1 MKSKLITLIIIGLA
15 TWLAIFIGGSVFPL
29 LGTAISAILIGMI
42 IRHTPFIYSLLD
54 KAANKFITSYVL
66 KGGIVLL
73 GFTMSIQILNKVGVI
88 LIVVMAAVILGS
100 ITTSILVNK
109 GVKANSKLS
118 LLIGLGTS
126 ICGGSAIV
134 ASAPIMEA
142 EDEDVAVAITTM
154 FVFSM
159 TALVVLPIIGNMFSF
174 SDQFYGIVAG
184 LAVNDTPSVL
194 ATSFSWSDEAGEIA
208 TLVKV
213 AKTLFIIPITLGLV
227 FIKFYQQKKNNSL
240 NNHSQ
245 KVGITWSQTK
255 SIIPMFVVYFTLA
268 FVVASVVSIPA
279 DITGLIKDASKL
291 MFTFALVAIGLGVH
305 VKQIKKA
312 GIKPIL
318 IGAACS
324 LVVITISVVS
334 LMVFY

>member
-1 MKSKLITLIIIGLA
+1 
-15 TWLAIFIGGSVFPL
+15 
-29 LGTAISAILIGMI
+29 
-42 IRHTPFIYSLLD
+42 
-54 KAANKFITSYVL
+54 
-66 KGGIVLL
+66 
-73 GFTMSIQILNKVGVI
+73 MSI
-88 LIVVMAAVILGS
+88 
-100 ITTSILVNK
+100 K

-134 ASAPIMEA
+134 ASAPIIDA

-159 TALVVLPIIGNMFSF
+159 TALVVLPIVGKTFGF

-227 FIKFYQQKKNNSL
+227 FLKFYQQRKNNLL
-240 NNHSQ
+240 NNDFQ

-268 FVVASVVSIPA
+268 FIVASVVSIPA
-279 DITGLIKDASKL
+279 DITGLIKDTSKL

-305 VKQIKKA
+305 VKQIIKA

-324 LVVITISVVS
+324 FVVIAISVVS
-334 LMVFY
+334 VMVFY

>member
-1 MKSKLITLIIIGLA
+1 
-15 TWLAIFIGGSVFPL
+15 
-29 LGTAISAILIGMI
+29 
-42 IRHTPFIYSLLD
+42 
-54 KAANKFITSYVL
+54 
-66 KGGIVLL
+66 
-73 GFTMSIQILNKVGVI
+73 
-88 LIVVMAAVILGS
+88 MAAVILGS
-100 ITTSILVNK
+100 ITTSIIVNK

-134 ASAPIMEA
+134 ASAPIMDA

-159 TALVVLPIIGNMFSF
+159 TALVVLPIVGKMFGF

-227 FIKFYQQKKNNSL
+227 FLKFYQQKKNNSL

-268 FVVASVVSIPA
+268 FIVASVVSIPA

-334 LMVFY
+334 VMVFY

>member
-1 MKSKLITLIIIGLA
+1 MRSKLITLIIIGLA
-15 TWLAIFIGGSVFPL
+15 TWLATYIGGSVFPL
-29 LGTAISAILIGMI
+29 LGTAISAILIGMF
-42 IRHTPFIYSLLD
+42 IRHTPFIYNLLD
-54 KAANKFITSYVL
+54 KATNKFITSYVL

-73 GFTMSIQILNKVGVI
+73 GFTMSIQVLNKVGVI
-88 LIVVMAAVILGS
+88 LIAVMAAVILGS
-100 ITTSILVNK
+100 IITSIIVNK

-134 ASAPIMEA
+134 ASAPIIDA

-159 TALVVLPIIGNMFSF
+159 TALVVLPIVGKMLGF

-227 FIKFYQQKKNNSL
+227 FLKFYQQKKNNLL
-240 NNHSQ
+240 NNDSQ

-268 FVVASVVSIPA
+268 FIVASVVAIPA
-279 DITGLIKDASKL
+279 DITGLIKDTSKL

-305 VKQIKKA
+305 VKQIIKA

-324 LVVITISVVS
+324 FVVIGISVASVM
-334 LMVFY
+334 LFY

>member
-1 MKSKLITLIIIGLA
+1 
-15 TWLAIFIGGSVFPL
+15 
-29 LGTAISAILIGMI
+29 
-42 IRHTPFIYSLLD
+42 
-54 KAANKFITSYVL
+54 
-66 KGGIVLL
+66 
-73 GFTMSIQILNKVGVI
+73 MSIQVLNKVGII

-159 TALVVLPIIGNMFSF
+159 TALVVLPIIGNMFGF

-227 FIKFYQQKKNNSL
+227 FIKFYQQRKKFIKQSL
-240 NNHSQ
+240 SKSRNYLESNQ
-245 KVGITWSQTK
+245 KHHPYVRSL
-255 SIIPMFVVYFTLA
+255 FYA
-268 FVVASVVSIPA
+268 C
-279 DITGLIKDASKL
+279 
-291 MFTFALVAIGLGVH
+291 VH
-305 VKQIKKA
+305 RCKCCIYTCRYNK
-312 GIKPIL
+312 
-318 IGAACS
+318 
-324 LVVITISVVS
+324 
-334 LMVFY
+334 FN

>member
-15 TWLAIFIGGSVFPL
+15 TWLATFIGGSVFPL

-42 IRHTPFIYSLLD
+42 IRHTPFIYNLLD
-54 KAANKFITSYVL
+54 KATNKFITSYVL

-73 GFTMSIQILNKVGVI
+73 GFTMSIQILNKVGII

-118 LLIGLGTS
+118 LLIGIGTS

-134 ASAPIMEA
+134 ASAPIMDA

-159 TALVVLPIIGNMFSF
+159 TALVVLPIVGNMFGF

-227 FIKFYQQKKNNSL
+227 YLKLYQQRKNSL

-268 FVVASVVSIPA
+268 FIVASVVSIPA
-279 DITGLIKDASKL
+279 DITSLIKDASKL

-334 LMVFY
+334 VMVLY

>member
-15 TWLAIFIGGSVFPL
+15 TWLATFIGGSVFPL

-42 IRHTPFIYSLLD
+42 IRHTPFIYNLLD
-54 KAANKFITSYVL
+54 KATNKFITSYVL

-73 GFTMSIQILNKVGVI
+73 GFTMSIQILNKVGII

-118 LLIGLGTS
+118 LLIGIGTS

-134 ASAPIMEA
+134 ASAPIMDA

-159 TALVVLPIIGNMFSF
+159 TALVVLPVVGNMFGF

-227 FIKFYQQKKNNSL
+227 YLKLYQQRKNSL

-268 FVVASVVSIPA
+268 FIVASVVSIPA
-279 DITGLIKDASKL
+279 DITSLIKDASKL

-324 LVVITISVVS
+324 FVVITISVVS
-334 LMVFY
+334 IMVLY

>member
-15 TWLAIFIGGSVFPL
+15 TWLATFIGGSVFPL

-42 IRHTPFIYSLLD
+42 IRHTPFIYNLLD
-54 KAANKFITSYVL
+54 KATNKFITSYVL

-73 GFTMSIQILNKVGVI
+73 GFTMSIQILNKVGII

-118 LLIGLGTS
+118 LLIGIGTS

-134 ASAPIMEA
+134 ASAPIMDA

-159 TALVVLPIIGNMFSF
+159 TALVVLPIVGNMFGF

-227 FIKFYQQKKNNSL
+227 YLKFYQQRKNSL

-268 FVVASVVSIPA
+268 FIVASVVSIPA
-279 DITGLIKDASKL
+279 EITSLIKDASKL

-334 LMVFY
+334 VMVLY

>member
-1 MKSKLITLIIIGLA
+1 
-15 TWLAIFIGGSVFPL
+15 
-29 LGTAISAILIGMI
+29 
-42 IRHTPFIYSLLD
+42 
-54 KAANKFITSYVL
+54 
-66 KGGIVLL
+66 
-73 GFTMSIQILNKVGVI
+73 MSIQILNKVGII

-100 ITTSILVNK
+100 ISTSILVNK

-134 ASAPIMEA
+134 AAAPIMDA
-142 EDEDVAVAITTM
+142 EDEDVAVSITTM

-159 TALVVLPIIGNMFSF
+159 AALVILPIVGKIFGF

-208 TLVKV
+208 TIVKV

-227 FIKFYQQKKNNSL
+227 YIKLYQQKKNSL
-240 NNHSQ
+240 NNHSE

-268 FVVASVVSIPA
+268 FIVASVVSIPA
-279 DITGLIKDASKL
+279 DITSVIKDASKL
-291 MFTFALVAIGLGVH
+291 IFTFALVAIGLGVH
-305 VKQIKKA
+305 VNQIKKA

-324 LVVITISVVS
+324 FVVITISVVS
-334 LMVFY
+334 IMVLY

>member
-1 MKSKLITLIIIGLA
+1 ML
-15 TWLAIFIGGSVFPL
+15 F
-29 LGTAISAILIGMI
+29 
-42 IRHTPFIYSLLD
+42 R
-54 KAANKFITSYVL
+54 
-66 KGGIVLL
+66 
-73 GFTMSIQILNKVGVI
+73 
-88 LIVVMAAVILGS
+88 
-100 ITTSILVNK
+100 
-109 GVKANSKLS
+109 S

-134 ASAPIMEA
+134 ASAPIMDA

-159 TALVVLPIIGNMFSF
+159 TALVVLPIVGKALGF

-227 FIKFYQQKKNNSL
+227 FLKFYQEKKNSL
-240 NNHSQ
+240 HIPSQ

-268 FVVASVVSIPA
+268 FIVASVVSIPA
-279 DITGLIKDASKL
+279 DITSLIKDTSKL

-305 VKQIKKA
+305 VKQIIKA

-334 LMVFY
+334 VMVLY

>member
-15 TWLAIFIGGSVFPL
+15 TWLATFIGGSVFPL

-42 IRHTPFIYSLLD
+42 IRHTPFIYNLLD
-54 KAANKFITSYVL
+54 KATNKFITSYVL

-73 GFTMSIQILNKVGVI
+73 GFTMSIQVLNKVGII

-134 ASAPIMEA
+134 ASAPIMDA

-159 TALVVLPIIGNMFSF
+159 TALVVLPIVGKMFGF

-227 FIKFYQQKKNNSL
+227 YLKFYQERKNSL

-268 FVVASVVSIPA
+268 FIVASVVSIPA
-279 DITGLIKDASKL
+279 DITSLIKDTSKL

-334 LMVFY
+334 VMVFY

>member
-15 TWLAIFIGGSVFPL
+15 TWLATFIGGSVFPL

-42 IRHTPFIYSLLD
+42 IRHTPFIYNLLD
-54 KAANKFITSYVL
+54 KATNKFITSYVL

-73 GFTMSIQILNKVGVI
+73 GFTMSIQVLNKVGII

-134 ASAPIMEA
+134 ASAPIMDA

-159 TALVVLPIIGNMFSF
+159 TALVVLPIVGNMFGF

-227 FIKFYQQKKNNSL
+227 YLKLYQQRKNSL

-268 FVVASVVSIPA
+268 FIVASVVSIPA
-279 DITGLIKDASKL
+279 DITSLIKDASKL

-334 LMVFY
+334 VMVLY

>member
-1 MKSKLITLIIIGLA
+1 MKNKLITLIIIGLA
-15 TWLAIFIGGSVFPL
+15 TWLATYIGGSVFPL

-42 IRHTPFIYSLLD
+42 IRHTPFLYNLLD
-54 KAANKFITSYVL
+54 KATNKFITSYVL

-73 GFTMSIQILNKVGVI
+73 GFTMSMQVLNKVGII

-100 ITTSILVNK
+100 YTSILVNK

-134 ASAPIMEA
+134 ASAPIMDA

-159 TALVVLPIIGNMFSF
+159 TALVVLPIVGKTLGF

-227 FIKFYQQKKNNSL
+227 FLKFYQQRKNNSL
-240 NNHSQ
+240 NNDYQ

-268 FVVASVVSIPA
+268 FIVASVVSIPA
-279 DITGLIKDASKL
+279 DITSLIKDTSKL

-334 LMVFY
+334 VMVLY

>member
-1 MKSKLITLIIIGLA
+1 MKSKLITLIIIGLS
-15 TWLAIFIGGSVFPL
+15 TWLATFIGGSVFPL

-42 IRHTPFIYSLLD
+42 IRHTPFIYNLLD
-54 KAANKFITSYVL
+54 KATNKFITSYVL

-73 GFTMSIQILNKVGVI
+73 GFTMSIQILNKVGII

-134 ASAPIMEA
+134 ASAPIMDA

-159 TALVVLPIIGNMFSF
+159 TALVVLPIVGKMFGF

-227 FIKFYQQKKNNSL
+227 YLKFYQQRKNSL

-268 FVVASVVSIPA
+268 FIVASVVSIPA
-279 DITGLIKDASKL
+279 DITSLIKDASKL

-334 LMVFY
+334 VMVLY

>member
-15 TWLAIFIGGSVFPL
+15 TWLATFIGGSVFPL

-42 IRHTPFIYSLLD
+42 IRHTPFIYNLLD
-54 KAANKFITSYVL
+54 KATNKFITSYVL

-73 GFTMSIQILNKVGVI
+73 GFTMSIQILNKVGII

-109 GVKANSKLS
+109 GVKANNKLS

-154 FVFSM
+154 FVYSM
-159 TALVVLPIIGNMFSF
+159 VALLVLPIVGNIFNF
-174 SDQFYGIVAG
+174 SDQYYGIVAG

-194 ATSFSWSDEAGEIA
+194 TTSFSWSNEAGNIA
-208 TLVKV
+208 TIVKLI
-213 AKTLFIIPITLGLV
+213 KTLFIIPITIGLV
-227 FIKFYQQKKNNSL
+227 YVKFYQQRKNSL
-240 NNHSQ
+240 NNHFQ
-245 KVGITWSQTK
+245 KMGITWSQIK
-255 SIIPMFVVYFTLA
+255 SIIPMFVVYFMLA
-268 FVVASVVSIPA
+268 FIFASVVPLPD
-279 DITGLIKDASKL
+279 DITSLIKKSSKL
-291 MFTFALVAIGLGVH
+291 LFTIALVTIGLGVH
-305 VKQIKKA
+305 INQIKKA

-318 IGAACS
+318 LGAACS
-324 LVVITISVVS
+324 FVVISISVAS
-334 LMVFY
+334 IMVFY

>member
-1 MKSKLITLIIIGLA
+1 MKSKIITLLIIGLA
-15 TWLAIFIGGSVFPL
+15 TWLATFIGGTVFPL
-29 LGTAISAILIGMI
+29 LGTAISAIILGMI
-42 IRHTPFIYSLLD
+42 IRHTPPIYNLLD
-54 KAANKFITSYVL
+54 KATNKFITSYVL

-73 GFTMSIQILNKVGVI
+73 GFTLSLQILNKVGML
-88 LIVVMAAVILGS
+88 LIVVMATVILGS
-100 ITTSILVNK
+100 IVTSILINK
-109 GVKANSKLS
+109 FVKANNKLS
-118 LLIGLGTS
+118 LMIGIGTS

-134 ASAPIMEA
+134 ASAPIIEA

-159 TALVVLPIIGNMFSF
+159 TALVILPIIGTLFNF
-174 SDQFYGIVAG
+174 SDHFYGVVAG

-194 ATSFSWSDEAGEIA
+194 ATAFSWSDEAGEIA
-208 TLVKV
+208 TIVKV

-227 FIKFYQQKKNNSL
+227 YLKILQQRKNAVTNDSP
-240 NNHSQ
+240 
-245 KVGITWSQTK
+245 KVGITWAQIK
-255 SIIPMFVVYFTLA
+255 SVIPMFVVYFTLA
-268 FVVASVVSIPA
+268 FIIASVVAIPA
-279 DITGLIKDASKL
+279 EVTSFIKDTSKL

-324 LVVITISVVS
+324 FVVIGISVASV
-334 LMVFY
+334 MVIY

>member
-15 TWLAIFIGGSVFPL
+15 TWLATFIGGSVFPL

-42 IRHTPFIYSLLD
+42 IRHTPFIYNLLD
-54 KAANKFITSYVL
+54 KATNKFITSYVL

-73 GFTMSIQILNKVGVI
+73 GFTMSIQILNKVGII

-118 LLIGLGTS
+118 LLIGIGTS

-134 ASAPIMEA
+134 ASAPIMDA

-159 TALVVLPIIGNMFSF
+159 TALVVLPVVGNMFGF

-227 FIKFYQQKKNNSL
+227 YLKLYQQRKNSL

-268 FVVASVVSIPA
+268 FSRCKCCIY
-279 DITGLIKDASKL
+279 T
-291 MFTFALVAIGLGVH
+291 
-305 VKQIKKA
+305 
-312 GIKPIL
+312 
-318 IGAACS
+318 C
-324 LVVITISVVS
+324 
-334 LMVFY
+334 

>member
-1 MKSKLITLIIIGLA
+1 MKSKLITLIIIGLS
-15 TWLAIFIGGSVFPL
+15 TWLATFIGGSVFPL

-42 IRHTPFIYSLLD
+42 IRHIPPIYNLID
-54 KAANKFITSYVL
+54 KATNKFITSYVL

-73 GFTMSIQILNKVGVI
+73 GFTMSIQILNKVGII
-88 LIVVMAAVILGS
+88 LAVVMAAVILGS
-100 ITTSILVNK
+100 ISTSILVNK

-134 ASAPIMEA
+134 AAAPIMDA
-142 EDEDVAVAITTM
+142 EDEDVAVSITTM

-159 TALVVLPIIGNMFSF
+159 VCLVILPIIGKTFGF

-208 TLVKV
+208 TIVKV

-227 FIKFYQQKKNNSL
+227 YIKFQQQRKNSV
-240 NNHSQ
+240 NNYTE
-245 KVGITWSQTK
+245 KVGIISGSQIK

-268 FVVASVVSIPA
+268 FIVASVVSIPA
-279 DITGLIKDASKL
+279 EITSVIKDASKL

-305 VKQIKKA
+305 VNQIKKA

-324 LVVITISVVS
+324 FVVITISVVS
-334 LMVFY
+334 IMVIY

>member
-1 MKSKLITLIIIGLA
+1 MKSKLITLIIIGLS
-15 TWLAIFIGGSVFPL
+15 TWLATYIGGDVFPL

-42 IRHTPFIYSLLD
+42 IRHTPPLYNLLD
-54 KAANKFITSYVL
+54 KATNKFITSYVL

-73 GFTMSIQILNKVGVI
+73 GFTMSIQILNEVGII
-88 LIVVMAAVILGS
+88 LIVVMAAVIAGS
-100 ITTSILVNK
+100 ILTSIVVNK

-118 LLIGLGTS
+118 LLIGIGTS

-134 ASAPIMEA
+134 ASAPIMDA

-159 TALVVLPIIGNMFSF
+159 TALVVLPIIGKVFGF

-194 ATSFSWSDEAGEIA
+194 ATAFSWSDEAGEIA

-213 AKTLFIIPITLGLV
+213 AKTLFIIPITLSLV
-227 FIKFYQQKKNNSL
+227 YLKFQQERKNSV
-240 NNHSQ
+240 NNGTQ
-245 KVGITWSQTK
+245 KVGIISGSQIK
-255 SIIPMFVVYFTLA
+255 SVIPMFVVYFTLA
-268 FVVASVVSIPA
+268 FIFASVVAIP
-279 DITGLIKDASKL
+279 TEVTSVIKDVSKL

-305 VKQIKKA
+305 VNQIKKA

-324 LVVITISVVS
+324 FIVITISVVS
-334 LMVFY
+334 VMAFY

>member
-15 TWLAIFIGGSVFPL
+15 TWLATFIGGSVFPL

-42 IRHTPFIYSLLD
+42 IRHTPFIYNLLD
-54 KAANKFITSYVL
+54 KATNKFITSYVL

-73 GFTMSIQILNKVGVI
+73 GFTMSIQILNKVGII

-118 LLIGLGTS
+118 LLIGIGTS

-134 ASAPIMEA
+134 ASAPIMDA

-159 TALVVLPIIGNMFSF
+159 TALVVLPVVGNMFGF

-227 FIKFYQQKKNNSL
+227 YLKLYQQRKNSL

-268 FVVASVVSIPA
+268 FIVASVVSIPA
-279 DITGLIKDASKL
+279 DITSLIKDASKL

-334 LMVFY
+334 VMVLY

>member
-1 MKSKLITLIIIGLA
+1 MNSKLITLIIIGLA
-15 TWLAIFIGGSVFPL
+15 TWLATFIGGSVFPL

-42 IRHTPFIYSLLD
+42 IRHTPPIYNLLD
-54 KAANKFITSYVL
+54 KATNKFITSYVL

-73 GFTMSIQILNKVGVI
+73 GFTMSVRILNKVGII
-88 LIVVMAAVILGS
+88 LVVVMAAVILGS
-100 ITTSILVNK
+100 ILTSILVNK

-134 ASAPIMEA
+134 AAAPIMDA

-159 TALVVLPIIGNMFSF
+159 TALVILPIVGKTLGF

-194 ATSFSWSDEAGEIA
+194 ATAFSWSDEAGEIA
-208 TLVKV
+208 TIVKV

-227 FIKFYQQKKNNSL
+227 FLKFNQQKKNAL
-240 NNHSQ
+240 NNYSQ

-268 FVVASVVSIPA
+268 FIVASVVSIPA
-279 DITGLIKDASKL
+279 EITSVIKDASKL
-291 MFTFALVAIGLGVH
+291 IFTFALVAIGLGVH
-305 VKQIKKA
+305 VNQIKKA

-324 LVVITISVVS
+324 FAVISISVIS